1 MDYRYHTAIAPGGAS
16 QVRPRRALSLSLAV
30 LAATG
35 GVGCWAVAARAQEVG
50 QAQGAAGVQ
59 KGQVLVTT
67 QQLNLRVRRQSDGV
81 EVVIEGVGSAP
92 ELQQT
97 TRGTVWLGRLLTSRP
112 AALPGGGQRL
122 SVPEAGFQSLSLVGA
137 GQVFELQVTPIP
149 GYPLGRPVVSADG
162 RDLILSFASSGQASQ
177 QTSSLDLRRPGRVSE
192 PTAAYVP
199 PLQPRAVAPPVGDMA
214 VGTMLLT
221 NSSYLNVSGPPVTMT
236 LRKAPARDVL
246 MALSRLGG
254 YGFVFVE
261 DSNKADN
268 AAGTNGSASTL
279 PISISFRNENYGQA
293 VNSALLAAGLQG
305 KRQGNTILAGT
316 NVMGKSFGAQL
327 SKVYRLNQVN
337 ANSAAD
343 YLANLGAQVTKTN
356 TINTAITAG
365 ANPNTT
371 AIGASNL
378 ATTTSSR
385 QTKVESYSAGTGPLQ
400 GLIATTDS
408 RLSTITLVG
417 EPRLVTVAESYLRQ
431 LDLRQRQV
439 ALSVKILDITLG
451 NNATI
456 DNSFAFKFGNSF
468 IISESGQLLAQFGRD
483 QPIAGT
489 PPTGSTTTTTVNTSN
504 SGDDTSISS
513 TNTSN
518 ASGNSSLSSLGSS
531 NSGFDT
537 SNSNQSGS
545 NSSVT
550 LRSNEFSNF
559 SDAQISS
566 IANELNLEVPG
577 QSTYN
582 PANRSFTFTP
592 SIGTGTATLLDSI
605 ASNLQSTITRLTGI
619 DRSNIDTTIV
629 SRSNSSFLNDRSS
642 GSRAN
647 NFFSGSE
654 SSRSNPSNSFAGNR
668 STTTTTSTNTVPIG
682 GTPGK
687 PADNFVNFLNAQIV
701 SASTKVL
708 ASPTLILSENADEL
722 RKGEDTQ
729 GINIAN
735 LSRGGSGGSGGGGG
749 SSDNN
754 ANIGRTKANESF
766 VTVGEQVITNFEVST
781 SSNFGNVVTCTAELG
796 IAGLTFGA
804 RVSKIDDNGFVTFSM
819 SPAITATVRQQEVP
833 GCGFVDILAVRRLDT
848 GSARV
853 RDGQTLIMTG
863 VISDADRQEVT
874 KWPILGDVPVIGQF
888 FRNSNNIRA
897 KRELVILV
905 TPRIINDNEG
915 GTFGY
920 GYQPGTSDS
929 RRLLT
934 DPNSPLRSQP

>member
-1 MDYRYHTAIAPGGAS
+1 MDYRYLAAIAPGGAS
-16 QVRPRRALSLSLAV
+16 QVRPRALSLSLAV

-35 GVGCWAVAARAQEVG
+35 GVDGWAAAARAQDVG

-59 KGQVLVTT
+59 NGRVIVTN
-67 QQLNLRVRRQSDGV
+67 QRLNLRVRRQSDGV
-81 EVVIEGVGSAP
+81 EVVIEGVGAAP

-97 TRGTVWLGRLLTSRP
+97 TRGSVWMGRLLTSRP

-122 SVPEAGFQSLSLVGA
+122 SVPEAGFQSLSLMGA
-137 GQVFELQVTPIP
+137 GQLFELQITPIP

-162 RDLILSFASSGQASQ
+162 RDLILSFAASGQASQ

-236 LRKAPARDVL
+236 LRNAPARDVL

-261 DSNKADN
+261 DSGKADN
-268 AAGTNGSASTL
+268 AGAAPSTL

-293 VNSALLAAGLQG
+293 VNSALLAAGLQA

-316 NVMGKSFGAQL
+316 NVLGKSFGAQL

-356 TINTAITAG
+356 TINTAVTEG

-371 AIGASNL
+371 AVGASNL
-378 ATTTSSR
+378 ATTTSSS
-385 QTKVESYSAGTGPLQ
+385 QTKVESYSAGSGPLQ

-439 ALSVKILDITLG
+439 ALSVKILDVSLG

-456 DNSFAFKFGNSF
+456 DNSFAVRWGNNF
-468 IISESGQLLAQFGRD
+468 IVNDQGQMVGAFNSLLPPALDAFGRAY
-483 QPIAGT
+483 PTEVGFEYT
-489 PPTGSTTTTTVNTSN
+489 PPSADGT
-504 SGDDTSISS
+504 
-513 TNTSN
+513 
-518 ASGNSSLSSLGSS
+518 
-531 NSGFDT
+531 
-537 SNSNQSGS
+537 
-545 NSSVT
+545 
-550 LRSNEFSNF
+550 
-559 SDAQISS
+559 
-566 IANELNLEVPG
+566 VPG
-577 QSTYN
+577 
-582 PANRSFTFTP
+582 
-592 SIGTGTATLLDSI
+592 SITSEAP
-605 ASNLQSTITRLTGI
+605 TGI
-619 DRSNIDTTIV
+619 NVNGGAQLGTIYPTRPTA
-629 SRSNSSFLNDRSS
+629 SIFRDATKRNPGLSYNR
-642 GSRAN
+642 N
-647 NFFSGSE
+647 NFY
-654 SSRSNPSNSFAGNR
+654 
-668 STTTTTSTNTVPIG
+668 
-682 GTPGK
+682 
-687 PADNFVNFLNAQIV
+687 NFVNATIQSSN
-701 SASTKVL
+701 TKVL
-708 ASPTLILSENADEL
+708 ASPTLILSENSEEL
-722 RKGEDTQ
+722 RKGEDTLP
-729 GINIAN
+729 INIAS
-735 LSRGGSGGSGGGGG
+735 LSSGGSGNNSSG
-749 SSDNN
+749 SSSSGTDNN
-754 ANIGRTKANESF
+754 ATIGRTKANESY
-766 VTVGEQVITNFEVST
+766 VTVGEQVITNYTVT
-781 SSNFGNVVTCTAELG
+781 TGTQGNGNSCQPTFG

-804 RVSKIDDNGFVTFSM
+804 RISKIDDNGFVTFSM
-819 SPAITATVRQQEVP
+819 SPAITAALRQQVVP
-833 GCGFVDILAVRRLDT
+833 GCGPIDILAVRRLDT

-863 VISDADRQEVT
+863 VISDADRQEVS
-874 KWPILGDVPVIGQF
+874 KWPILGDVPIIGQF
-888 FRNSNNIRA
+888 FRSSNNNRA
-897 KRELVILV
+897 KRELVIMV

-920 GYQPGTSDS
+920 GYQPGTNDT
-929 RRLLT
+929 RRFLA
-934 DPNSPLRSQP
+934 DPNAPLRSQP

>member
-1 MDYRYHTAIAPGGAS
+1 MPRLRCHPMDHRYLAAIAPGGAS
-16 QVRPRRALSLSLAV
+16 QVRQRALSLSLVV

-35 GVGCWAVAARAQEVG
+35 GVDGWAAAARAQDAG

-59 KGQVLVTT
+59 KGQVIVPT
-67 QQLNLRVRRQSDGV
+67 QRLNLRVRRQSDGV

-112 AALPGGGQRL
+112 AALPVGGQRL

-137 GQVFELQVTPIP
+137 GQVFELQITPIP

-162 RDLILSFASSGQASQ
+162 RDLILSFAASGQASQ

-236 LRKAPARDVL
+236 LRNAPARDVL

-261 DSNKADN
+261 DSSRADN
-268 AAGTNGSASTL
+268 AAAAPSTL

-293 VNSALLAAGLQG
+293 VNSALLAAGLQA
-305 KRQGNTILAGT
+305 KRQGNTILAGA
-316 NVMGKSFGAQL
+316 NVLGKSFGAQL

-356 TINTAITAG
+356 TINTAITEG
-365 ANPNTT
+365 VNPNST
-371 AIGASNL
+371 AIGAQNL

-385 QTKVESYSAGTGPLQ
+385 QTKVESYSAGSGPLQ

-439 ALSVKILDITLG
+439 ALSVKILDVSLG
-451 NNATI
+451 NNTTI
-456 DNSFAFKFGNSF
+456 DNSFAVRWGNNF
-468 IISESGQLLAQFGRD
+468 IVNDQGQMVGAFNSLLPPALDAFGRAYPTD
-483 QPIAGT
+483 VSFDAT
-489 PPTGSTTTTTVNTSN
+489 PPSADGTDPGSITSEAPTGINVN
-504 SGDDTSISS
+504 SGAQYGTVYPTRPYGSIYRDA
-513 TNTSN
+513 TKRNP
-518 ASGNSSLSSLGSS
+518 GLS
-531 NSGFDT
+531 
-537 SNSNQSGS
+537 
-545 NSSVT
+545 
-550 LRSNEFSNF
+550 
-559 SDAQISS
+559 
-566 IANELNLEVPG
+566 
-577 QSTYN
+577 YN
-582 PANRSFTFTP
+582 R
-592 SIGTGTATLLDSI
+592 
-605 ASNLQSTITRLTGI
+605 
-619 DRSNIDTTIV
+619 
-629 SRSNSSFLNDRSS
+629 
-642 GSRAN
+642 N
-647 NFFSGSE
+647 NFY
-654 SSRSNPSNSFAGNR
+654 
-668 STTTTTSTNTVPIG
+668 
-682 GTPGK
+682 
-687 PADNFVNFLNAQIV
+687 NFVNATIRSSN
-701 SASTKVL
+701 TKVL
-708 ASPTLILSENADEL
+708 ASPTLILSENSEEL
-722 RKGEDTQ
+722 RKGEDTLAL
-729 GINIAN
+729 NIAN
-735 LSRGGSGGSGGGGG
+735 LSSGGSDNNSSSSG
-749 SSDNN
+749 STGSDNN
-754 ANIGRTKANESF
+754 AAIGRTRANESY
-766 VTVGEQVITNFEVST
+766 VTVGEQVITNYEVT
-781 SSNFGNVVTCTAELG
+781 TGTNGNGNSCQPIFG

-819 SPAITATVRQQEVP
+819 SPAITAALRQQPVA
-833 GCGFVDILAVRRLDT
+833 GCGLIDILAVRRLDT

-863 VISDADRQEVT
+863 VISDADRQEVS
-874 KWPILGDVPVIGQF
+874 KWPILGDVPIIGQF
-888 FRNSNNIRA
+888 FRSSNNNRA

-920 GYQPGTSDS
+920 GYQPGTNDT
-929 RRLLT
+929 RRFLA
-934 DPNSPLRSQP
+934 DPNAPLRSQP

>member
-1 MDYRYHTAIAPGGAS
+1 MPRLRCHPMDHRYLAATAPGVAS
-16 QVRPRRALSLSLAV
+16 QVRPRALSLSLAV

-35 GVGCWAVAARAQEVG
+35 GVGGWAAAARSQELA

-59 KGQVLVTT
+59 KGQVIVTT

-112 AALPGGGQRL
+112 AVLPGGGQRL

-162 RDLILSFASSGQASQ
+162 RDLILSFAASGQASQ

-236 LRKAPARDVL
+236 LRNAPARDVL

-261 DSNKADN
+261 DSSRADN
-268 AAGTNGSASTL
+268 AGGPNATASTL

-305 KRQGNTILAGT
+305 KRQGNMILAGT
-316 NVMGKSFGAQL
+316 NVLSKSFGAQL

-356 TINTAITAG
+356 TINTAITEG
-365 ANPNTT
+365 ANANTST
-371 AIGASNL
+371 IGAQNL

-385 QTKVESYSAGTGPLQ
+385 QTKVESYSAGSGPLQ

-439 ALSVKILDITLG
+439 ALSVKILDVSLG

-456 DNSFAFKFGNSF
+456 DNSFAVRWGNNFIVNDQGQMLGAFNSLLPPKTDAFDRTYPSDVKFEIDDKGKITAEMPTGFNVN
-468 IISESGQLLAQFGRD
+468 GAGQFGTSPYPS
-483 QPIAGT
+483 QP
-489 PPTGSTTTTTVNTSN
+489 
-504 SGDDTSISS
+504 D
-513 TNTSN
+513 
-518 ASGNSSLSSLGSS
+518 ASVFKDATKRNPGLSYY
-531 NSGFDT
+531 
-537 SNSNQSGS
+537 
-545 NSSVT
+545 
-550 LRSNEFSNF
+550 
-559 SDAQISS
+559 
-566 IANELNLEVPG
+566 P
-577 QSTYN
+577 
-582 PANRSFTFTP
+582 
-592 SIGTGTATLLDSI
+592 
-605 ASNLQSTITRLTGI
+605 
-619 DRSNIDTTIV
+619 
-629 SRSNSSFLNDRSS
+629 
-642 GSRAN
+642 N
-647 NFFSGSE
+647 NFY
-654 SSRSNPSNSFAGNR
+654 
-668 STTTTTSTNTVPIG
+668 
-682 GTPGK
+682 
-687 PADNFVNFLNAQIV
+687 NFVNATIRSSN
-701 SASTKVL
+701 TKVL
-708 ASPTLILSENADEL
+708 ASPTLILSENAEEL

-729 GINIAN
+729 AINIAN
-735 LSRGGSGGSGGGGG
+735 LSSGGSDSGGGGG
-749 SSDNN
+749 GESS
-754 ANIGRTKANESF
+754 ATIGRTKANESY
-766 VTVGEQVITNFEVST
+766 VTVGEQVITNYTVT
-781 SSNFGNVVTCTAELG
+781 TGTNGNGNSCQPEFG

-819 SPAITATVRQQEVP
+819 SPAITAALRQQPVA
-833 GCGFVDILAVRRLDT
+833 GCGLVDILAVRRLDT

-863 VISDADRQEVT
+863 VISDADRQEVS
-874 KWPILGDVPVIGQF
+874 KWPILGDVPIIGQF
-888 FRNSNNIRA
+888 FRSSNNNRA

-915 GTFGY
+915 GNFGY
-920 GYQPGTSDS
+920 GYQPGTNDS
-929 RRLLT
+929 RRFLA
-934 DPNSPLRSQP
+934 DPNAPLQPRN

>member
-1 MDYRYHTAIAPGGAS
+1 MDHRYLAAIAPGVAS
-16 QVRPRRALSLSLAV
+16 QVRPRALSLSLAV

-35 GVGCWAVAARAQEVG
+35 GVGSWAVAARAQEVG
-50 QAQGAAGVQ
+50 QAPQGAVGVQ
-59 KGQVLVTT
+59 KGQVIVTT

-81 EVVIEGVGSAP
+81 EVVIEGVGAAP

-112 AALPGGGQRL
+112 AVLPGGGQRL

-162 RDLILSFASSGQASQ
+162 RDLILSFAASGQASQ

-199 PLQPRAVAPPVGDMA
+199 PLQPQAVAPPVGDMA
-214 VGTMLLT
+214 VGTMLIT

-236 LRKAPARDVL
+236 SRNASAREVL
-246 MALSRLGG
+246 VGLSRLGG
-254 YGFVFVE
+254 YGFVFIE
-261 DSNKADN
+261 DSNKEDN
-268 AAGTNGSASTL
+268 AGAAPST
-279 PISISFRNENYGQA
+279 PRVSMSFRNENYGQA
-293 VNSALLAAGLQG
+293 FNSALLAAGLQA
-305 KRQGNTILAGT
+305 KRQGNTILMGT
-316 NVMGKSFGAQL
+316 NVLGKSFGAQL

-356 TINTAITAG
+356 TINTAITEG

-371 AIGASNL
+371 AVGASNL

-385 QTKVESYSAGTGPLQ
+385 QTKVESYSAGSGPLQ

-439 ALSVKILDITLG
+439 ALSVKILDVSLG
-451 NNATI
+451 NNAAI
-456 DNSFAFKFGNSF
+456 DNSFAVRWGNNF
-468 IISESGQLLAQFGRD
+468 IVNDQGQMVGAFNSLLPPTYDAFGRAYPSD
-483 QPIAGT
+483 VTWEIDEKGKVTAT
-489 PPTGSTTTTTVNTSN
+489 APTGFNVNGGVQLGTSPYP
-504 SGDDTSISS
+504 SQPDASIFKDA
-513 TNTSN
+513 TKRNP
-518 ASGNSSLSSLGSS
+518 GLS
-531 NSGFDT
+531 
-537 SNSNQSGS
+537 
-545 NSSVT
+545 
-550 LRSNEFSNF
+550 
-559 SDAQISS
+559 
-566 IANELNLEVPG
+566 
-577 QSTYN
+577 YN
-582 PANRSFTFTP
+582 P
-592 SIGTGTATLLDSI
+592 
-605 ASNLQSTITRLTGI
+605 
-619 DRSNIDTTIV
+619 
-629 SRSNSSFLNDRSS
+629 
-642 GSRAN
+642 N
-647 NFFSGSE
+647 NFY
-654 SSRSNPSNSFAGNR
+654 
-668 STTTTTSTNTVPIG
+668 
-682 GTPGK
+682 
-687 PADNFVNFLNAQIV
+687 NFVN
-701 SASTKVL
+701 ASIRSSNTKVL
-708 ASPTLILSENADEL
+708 ASPTLILSENAEEL

-729 GINIAN
+729 AINIAS
-735 LSRGGSGGSGGGGG
+735 LSSGGSGSGGSGGGD
-749 SSDNN
+749 SN
-754 ANIGRTKANESF
+754 ATIGRTKANESY
-766 VTVGEQVITNFEVST
+766 VTVGEQVITNYTVT
-781 SSNFGNVVTCTAELG
+781 SGTQGNGNSCQPEFG

-819 SPAITATVRQQEVP
+819 SPAITAALRQQVVA
-833 GCGFVDILAVRRLDT
+833 GCGPIDILAVRRLDT

-863 VISDADRQEVT
+863 VISDADRQEVS
-874 KWPILGDVPVIGQF
+874 KWPILGDVPIIGQF
-888 FRNSNNIRA
+888 FRSSNNNRA

-920 GYQPGTSDS
+920 GYQPGTNDS
-929 RRLLT
+929 RRFLA

>member
-1 MDYRYHTAIAPGGAS
+1 MDYRYLAAIAPGGAS
-16 QVRPRRALSLSLAV
+16 QVRPRALSLSLAV

-35 GVGCWAVAARAQEVG
+35 GVDGWAAAARAQDAG

-59 KGQVLVTT
+59 KGQVIVTT

-97 TRGTVWLGRLLTSRP
+97 TRGSVWLGRLLTSRP

-137 GQVFELQVTPIP
+137 GQVFELQITPIP

-221 NSSYLNVSGPPVTMT
+221 NSSYLNVSGPPIDMNLNNADARLVLKT
-236 LRKAPARDVL
+236 LSQK
-246 MALSRLGG
+246 GG

-261 DSNKADN
+261 DTNKADN
-268 AAGTNGSASTL
+268 AGAAAPKY
-279 PISISFRNENYGQA
+279 PISILFRNENYAQA
-293 VNSALLAAGLQG
+293 INSALLAAGLQG
-305 KRQGNTILAGT
+305 KRQGNTILAGP
-316 NVMGKSFGAQL
+316 NVQGKSFGAQL

-356 TINTAITAG
+356 TINTAITEG

-371 AIGASNL
+371 AVGASNL

-385 QTKVESYSAGTGPLQ
+385 QTKVESYSAGSGPLQ

-439 ALSVKILDITLG
+439 ALSVKILDVSLG

-456 DNSFAFKFGNSF
+456 DNSFAVRWGNNF
-468 IISESGQLLAQFGRD
+468 IVNDQGQMLGAFNSLLPPRADAFGRVYPPD
-483 QPIAGT
+483 VSFDAT
-489 PPTGSTTTTTVNTSN
+489 PPSADGTDPGS
-504 SGDDTSISS
+504 I
-513 TNTSN
+513 
-518 ASGNSSLSSLGSS
+518 
-531 NSGFDT
+531 
-537 SNSNQSGS
+537 
-545 NSSVT
+545 
-550 LRSNEFSNF
+550 
-559 SDAQISS
+559 
-566 IANELNLEVPG
+566 
-577 QSTYN
+577 
-582 PANRSFTFTP
+582 
-592 SIGTGTATLLDSI
+592 TAE
-605 ASNLQSTITRLTGI
+605 APTGI
-619 DRSNIDTTIV
+619 NV
-629 SRSNSSFLNDRSS
+629 SGGAQLGTVYPTRPY
-642 GSRAN
+642 GSIYTDATKRNPGLSYNRN
-647 NFFSGSE
+647 NFY
-654 SSRSNPSNSFAGNR
+654 
-668 STTTTTSTNTVPIG
+668 
-682 GTPGK
+682 
-687 PADNFVNFLNAQIV
+687 NFVNATIRSSN
-701 SASTKVL
+701 TKVL
-708 ASPTLILSENADEL
+708 ASPTLILSENAEEL
-722 RKGEDTQ
+722 RKGDDTLAL
-729 GINIAN
+729 NIAN
-735 LSRGGSGGSGGGGG
+735 LSSGGSNNNSSSSG
-749 SSDNN
+749 STGSDNN
-754 ANIGRTKANESF
+754 ATIGRTKANESY
-766 VTVGEQVITNFEVST
+766 VTVGEQVITNYEVT
-781 SSNFGNVVTCTAELG
+781 TGTIGNGNSCQPIFG

-819 SPAITATVRQQEVP
+819 SPAITAALRQQPVA
-833 GCGFVDILAVRRLDT
+833 GCGLVDILAVRRLDT

-863 VISDADRQEVT
+863 VISDADRQEVS
-874 KWPILGDVPVIGQF
+874 KWPILGDVPIIGQF
-888 FRNSNNIRA
+888 FRSSNNNRA

-915 GTFGY
+915 GNFGY
-920 GYQPGTSDS
+920 GYQPGTNDS
-929 RRLLT
+929 RRFLA
-934 DPNSPLRSQP
+934 DPNAPLRSQP

>member
-1 MDYRYHTAIAPGGAS
+1 MDSRYLAAIAPGGAS
-16 QVRPRRALSLSLAV
+16 QVRPRALSLSLAV

-35 GVGCWAVAARAQEVG
+35 GVGGWAAAARGQDVA

-59 KGQVLVTT
+59 KGQVIVTT
-67 QQLNLRVRRQSDGV
+67 QRLNLRVRRQIDGV

-137 GQVFELQVTPIP
+137 GQVFELQITPIP

-162 RDLILSFASSGQASQ
+162 RDLILSFAASGQASQ

-236 LRKAPARDVL
+236 LRNAPARDVL
-246 MALSRLGG
+246 MALSRMGG

-261 DSNKADN
+261 DSGKADN
-268 AAGTNGSASTL
+268 AGAAASTL

-293 VNSALLAAGLQG
+293 VNSALLAAGLQA

-316 NVMGKSFGAQL
+316 NVLGKSFGAQL

-356 TINTAITAG
+356 TINTAITEG
-365 ANPNTT
+365 INPNNT
-371 AIGASNL
+371 AIGAQNL

-385 QTKVESYSAGTGPLQ
+385 QTKVESYSAGAGPLQ

-439 ALSVKILDITLG
+439 ALSVKILDVSLG
-451 NNATI
+451 NNAAI
-456 DNSFAFKFGNSF
+456 DNSFAVRWGNNFIVNDQGQMVGAFGSLLPPKTDAFGRAYPNDVQF
-468 IISESGQLLAQFGRD
+468 EIDERGKITAEAPTGINVSGGGQFGTSPYPS
-483 QPIAGT
+483 QPDA
-489 PPTGSTTTTTVNTSN
+489 
-504 SGDDTSISS
+504 SIFKDA
-513 TNTSN
+513 TKRNP
-518 ASGNSSLSSLGSS
+518 GLSYY
-531 NSGFDT
+531 
-537 SNSNQSGS
+537 
-545 NSSVT
+545 
-550 LRSNEFSNF
+550 
-559 SDAQISS
+559 
-566 IANELNLEVPG
+566 P
-577 QSTYN
+577 
-582 PANRSFTFTP
+582 
-592 SIGTGTATLLDSI
+592 
-605 ASNLQSTITRLTGI
+605 
-619 DRSNIDTTIV
+619 
-629 SRSNSSFLNDRSS
+629 
-642 GSRAN
+642 N
-647 NFFSGSE
+647 NFY
-654 SSRSNPSNSFAGNR
+654 
-668 STTTTTSTNTVPIG
+668 
-682 GTPGK
+682 
-687 PADNFVNFLNAQIV
+687 NFVNATIRSSN
-701 SASTKVL
+701 TKVL
-708 ASPTLILSENADEL
+708 ASPTLILSENAEEL
-722 RKGEDTQ
+722 RKGEDTLAL
-729 GINIAN
+729 NIAN
-735 LSRGGSGGSGGGGG
+735 LSSGGSGSNSSSSG
-749 SSDNN
+749 STGSDNN
-754 ANIGRTKANESF
+754 ATIGRTKANESF
-766 VTVGEQVITNFEVST
+766 VTVGEQVITNYTVT
-781 SSNFGNVVTCTAELG
+781 TGTNGNGNSCQPEFG

-819 SPAITATVRQQEVP
+819 SPAITAALRQQPVA
-833 GCGFVDILAVRRLDT
+833 GCGLVDILAVRRLDT

-863 VISDADRQEVT
+863 VISDADRQEVS
-874 KWPILGDVPVIGQF
+874 KWPILGDVPIIGQF
-888 FRNSNNIRA
+888 FRSSNNNRA

-905 TPRIINDNEG
+905 TPRIINDSEG
-915 GTFGY
+915 GNFGY
-920 GYQPGTSDS
+920 GYQPGTNDT
-929 RRLLT
+929 RRLLA
-934 DPNSPLRSQP
+934 DPNAPLLPRN

>member
-1 MDYRYHTAIAPGGAS
+1 MDHRYLAAIAPGGAS
-16 QVRPRRALSLSLAV
+16 QVRPRALSLSLAV

-35 GVGCWAVAARAQEVG
+35 GVDGWAAAARAQDVG

-59 KGQVLVTT
+59 NGRVIVTN
-67 QQLNLRVRRQSDGV
+67 QRLNLRVRRQSDGV
-81 EVVIEGVGSAP
+81 EVVIEGVGAAP
-92 ELQQT
+92 ELQQA
-97 TRGTVWLGRLLTSRP
+97 TRGSVWMGRLLTSRP

-137 GQVFELQVTPIP
+137 GQVFELQITPIP

-162 RDLILSFASSGQASQ
+162 RDLILSFAASGQASQ

-192 PTAAYVP
+192 PAAAYVP

-236 LRKAPARDVL
+236 LRNAPARDVL

-261 DSNKADN
+261 DSGKADN
-268 AAGTNGSASTL
+268 AGAAPSTL

-293 VNSALLAAGLQG
+293 VNSALLAAGLQA

-316 NVMGKSFGAQL
+316 NVLGKSFGAQL

-356 TINTAITAG
+356 TINTAVTEG

-371 AIGASNL
+371 AVGASNL

-439 ALSVKILDITLG
+439 ALSVKILDVSLG
-451 NNATI
+451 NNTAI
-456 DNSFAFKFGNSF
+456 DNSFAVRWGNNF
-468 IISESGQLLAQFGRD
+468 IVNDQGQMVGAFNSLLPPALDAFGRAYPTDVTFEID
-483 QPIAGT
+483 QQGITAEA
-489 PPTGSTTTTTVNTSN
+489 PTGINVSGGAQLGTSPYP
-504 SGDDTSISS
+504 SQPD
-513 TNTSN
+513 
-518 ASGNSSLSSLGSS
+518 ASVFRDATKRNPGLS
-531 NSGFDT
+531 
-537 SNSNQSGS
+537 
-545 NSSVT
+545 
-550 LRSNEFSNF
+550 
-559 SDAQISS
+559 
-566 IANELNLEVPG
+566 
-577 QSTYN
+577 YN
-582 PANRSFTFTP
+582 R
-592 SIGTGTATLLDSI
+592 
-605 ASNLQSTITRLTGI
+605 
-619 DRSNIDTTIV
+619 
-629 SRSNSSFLNDRSS
+629 
-642 GSRAN
+642 N
-647 NFFSGSE
+647 NFY
-654 SSRSNPSNSFAGNR
+654 
-668 STTTTTSTNTVPIG
+668 
-682 GTPGK
+682 
-687 PADNFVNFLNAQIV
+687 NFVNATIRSSN
-701 SASTKVL
+701 TKVL
-708 ASPTLILSENADEL
+708 ASPTLILSENSEEL

-729 GINIAN
+729 AINIAN
-735 LSRGGSGGSGGGGG
+735 LSSGGSNNNSSSSSG
-749 SSDNN
+749 SGTDNN
-754 ANIGRTKANESF
+754 ATIGRTKANESY
-766 VTVGEQVITNFEVST
+766 VTVGEQVITNYTVT
-781 SSNFGNVVTCTAELG
+781 TGTNGNGNSCQPTFG

-819 SPAITATVRQQEVP
+819 SPAITAALRQQPVA
-833 GCGFVDILAVRRLDT
+833 GCGLIDILAVRRLDT

-863 VISDADRQEVT
+863 VISDADRQEVS
-874 KWPILGDVPVIGQF
+874 KWPILGDVPIIGQF
-888 FRNSNNIRA
+888 FRSSNNNRA

-905 TPRIINDNEG
+905 TPRIINDSEG

-920 GYQPGTSDS
+920 GYQPGTNDT
-929 RRLLT
+929 RRFLA
-934 DPNSPLRSQP
+934 DPNAPLRSQP

>member
-1 MDYRYHTAIAPGGAS
+1 MPRLRCHPMDYRYLAAIAPGVAS
-16 QVRPRRALSLSLAV
+16 QVRPRALSLSLTV

-35 GVGCWAVAARAQEVG
+35 GVGSWAVAARAQEVG
-50 QAQGAAGVQ
+50 QAPQGAVGVQ
-59 KGQVLVTT
+59 KGQVIVTT

-81 EVVIEGVGSAP
+81 EVVIEGVGAAP

-112 AALPGGGQRL
+112 AVLPGGGQRL

-177 QTSSLDLRRPGRVSE
+177 QTSRLDLRRPGRVSE

-221 NSSYLNVSGPPVTMT
+221 NSSYLNVSGPPITLTTKNAPAVNVLMT
-236 LRKAPARDVL
+236 L
-246 MALSRLGG
+246 SRWGG

-261 DSNKADN
+261 DTSQVEN
-268 AAGTNGSASTL
+268 AGAATSTPL
-279 PISISFRNENYGQA
+279 ISMSFRNENYGQA
-293 VNSALLAAGLQG
+293 FNSALLAAGLQA
-305 KRQGNTILAGT
+305 KRQGNTILVGT
-316 NVMGKSFGAQL
+316 NVLGKSFGAQL

-356 TINTAITAG
+356 TINTAITEG

-371 AIGASNL
+371 AVGASNL

-400 GLIATTDS
+400 GLLATTDS

-439 ALSVKILDITLG
+439 ALSVKILDISLG
-451 NNATI
+451 NNAAI
-456 DNSFAFKFGNSF
+456 DNSFAVRWGNNF
-468 IISESGQLLAQFGRD
+468 IVNDQGQMVGAFNSLLPPTYDAFGRAYPSD
-483 QPIAGT
+483 VTWEIDEKGKVTAT
-489 PPTGSTTTTTVNTSN
+489 APTGFNVNGGVQLGTSPYP
-504 SGDDTSISS
+504 SQPDASIFKDA
-513 TNTSN
+513 TKRNP
-518 ASGNSSLSSLGSS
+518 GLS
-531 NSGFDT
+531 
-537 SNSNQSGS
+537 
-545 NSSVT
+545 
-550 LRSNEFSNF
+550 
-559 SDAQISS
+559 
-566 IANELNLEVPG
+566 
-577 QSTYN
+577 YN
-582 PANRSFTFTP
+582 P
-592 SIGTGTATLLDSI
+592 
-605 ASNLQSTITRLTGI
+605 
-619 DRSNIDTTIV
+619 
-629 SRSNSSFLNDRSS
+629 
-642 GSRAN
+642 N
-647 NFFSGSE
+647 NFY
-654 SSRSNPSNSFAGNR
+654 
-668 STTTTTSTNTVPIG
+668 
-682 GTPGK
+682 
-687 PADNFVNFLNAQIV
+687 NFVN
-701 SASTKVL
+701 ASIRSSNTKVL
-708 ASPTLILSENADEL
+708 ASPTLILSENAEEL

-729 GINIAN
+729 AINIAS
-735 LSRGGSGGSGGGGG
+735 LSSGGSGSGGSGGGD
-749 SSDNN
+749 SN
-754 ANIGRTKANESF
+754 ATIGRTKANESY
-766 VTVGEQVITNFEVST
+766 VTVGEQVITNYTVT
-781 SSNFGNVVTCTAELG
+781 SGTQGNGNSCQPEFG

-819 SPAITATVRQQEVP
+819 SPAITAALRQQVVA
-833 GCGFVDILAVRRLDT
+833 GCGPIDILAVRRLDT

-863 VISDADRQEVT
+863 VISDADRQEVS
-874 KWPILGDVPVIGQF
+874 KWPILGDVPIIGQF
-888 FRNSNNIRA
+888 FRSSNNNRA

-920 GYQPGTSDS
+920 GYQPGTNDS
-929 RRLLT
+929 RRFLA

>member
-1 MDYRYHTAIAPGGAS
+1 MDYRYLAAIAPGVAS
-16 QVRPRRALSLSLAV
+16 QVRPRAISLSLAV

-35 GVGCWAVAARAQEVG
+35 GVDCWAAAARAQEVG
-50 QAQGAAGVQ
+50 QAQQGAAGVQ
-59 KGQVLVTT
+59 KGQVIVTT

-97 TRGTVWLGRLLTSRP
+97 TRGAVWMGRLLTSRP
-112 AALPGGGQRL
+112 AVLPGGGQRL

-137 GQVFELQVTPIP
+137 GQVFELQITPIP

-162 RDLILSFASSGQASQ
+162 RDLILSFAASGQASQ

-236 LRKAPARDVL
+236 LRNAPARDVL

-261 DSNKADN
+261 DSSKADKAG
-268 AAGTNGSASTL
+268 AAPSML

-293 VNSALLAAGLQG
+293 FNSALLAAGLQG

-343 YLANLGAQVTKTN
+343 YLANLGASVTKTN

-371 AIGASNL
+371 ALGAQNL

-385 QTKVESYSAGTGPLQ
+385 QTKVESYSAGSGPLQ

-439 ALSVKILDITLG
+439 ALSVKILDISLG
-451 NNATI
+451 NNTEI
-456 DNSFAFKFGNSF
+456 DNSFAVRWGNNF
-468 IISESGQLLAQFGRD
+468 IVNDQGQMVGAFNSLLPPAFDAFDRTYPTDVGFE
-483 QPIAGT
+483 AT
-489 PPTGSTTTTTVNTSN
+489 PPSADGTDPGTITSEAPTGINVN
-504 SGDDTSISS
+504 SGAQYGTVFPTRPYGSIYRDA
-513 TNTSN
+513 TKRNP
-518 ASGNSSLSSLGSS
+518 GLS
-531 NSGFDT
+531 
-537 SNSNQSGS
+537 
-545 NSSVT
+545 
-550 LRSNEFSNF
+550 
-559 SDAQISS
+559 
-566 IANELNLEVPG
+566 
-577 QSTYN
+577 YN
-582 PANRSFTFTP
+582 P
-592 SIGTGTATLLDSI
+592 
-605 ASNLQSTITRLTGI
+605 
-619 DRSNIDTTIV
+619 
-629 SRSNSSFLNDRSS
+629 
-642 GSRAN
+642 N
-647 NFFSGSE
+647 NFY
-654 SSRSNPSNSFAGNR
+654 
-668 STTTTTSTNTVPIG
+668 
-682 GTPGK
+682 
-687 PADNFVNFLNAQIV
+687 NFVNATIRSSN
-701 SASTKVL
+701 TKVL
-708 ASPTLILSENADEL
+708 ASPTLILSENAEEL

-729 GINIAN
+729 AINIAN
-735 LSRGGSGGSGGGGG
+735 LSSGGSGNNSNRSG
-749 SSDNN
+749 SSGSNNN
-754 ANIGRTKANESF
+754 ATIGRTKANESY
-766 VTVGEQVITNFEVST
+766 VTVGEQVITNYTVT
-781 SSNFGNVVTCTAELG
+781 TGTNGNGNSCEPEFG

-819 SPAITATVRQQEVP
+819 SPAITAALRQQPVA
-833 GCGFVDILAVRRLDT
+833 GCGLVDILAVRRLDT

-863 VISDADRQEVT
+863 VISDADRQEVS
-874 KWPILGDVPVIGQF
+874 KWPILGDVPIIGQF
-888 FRNSNNIRA
+888 FRSSNNNRA

-915 GTFGY
+915 GNFGY
-920 GYQPGTSDS
+920 GYQPGTNDT
-929 RRLLT
+929 RRLLA